1 MKYKING
8 KVIAAEDLA
17 KQPDAKLWIGTI
29 QKAQE
34 LAFAELQ
41 AKFPSREMF
50 SPKEVWDLI
59 DDYNE
64 NQLARVGIEIIK

>member
-8 KVIAAEDLA
+8 KVIAAEELA
-17 KQPDAKLWIGTI
+17 TQPDAKLWITAI

-41 AKFPSREMF
+41 AKSPSREMF
-50 SPKEVWDLI
+50 SPKEVADLL
-59 DDYNE
+59 DEFNE
-64 NQLARVGIEIIK
+64 DQLARIGMEIVE

>member
-8 KVIAAEDLA
+8 KVIAAEELTR
-17 KQPDAKLWIGTI
+17 QPDAKLWITAI

-50 SPKEVWDLI
+50 SPKEVADLL
-59 DDYNE
+59 DEFNE
-64 NQLARVGIEIIK
+64 DQLARIGMEIVE